1 MDQNSKPAPRSFV
14 SIFALP
20 LLLVLPAVAAYRG
33 LGPTWSTYAGGW
45 VTAISLLTFA
55 VYAFDK
61 RRAVKNGER
70 TPETL
75 LHLLE
80 LLGGWPGAFLGQRLL
95 RHKSAKVS
103 YQFVFW
109 LIVLAYEVVAAD
121 WLLGWPMVSAMK
133 QALLGMLENP

>member
-1 MDQNSKPAPRSFV
+1 MDPQTKPAPKSFV

-20 LLLVLPAVAAYRG
+20 LLLVLPALAAYRG
-33 LGPTWSTYAGGW
+33 LGQTWSTYAGGW
-45 VTAISLLTFA
+45 ATAISLLTFA

-61 RRAVKNGER
+61 RRAVKEGER

-95 RHKSAKVS
+95 RHKSAKIT
-103 YQFVFW
+103 YQLVFW
-109 LIVLAYEVVAAD
+109 VIVLGYELVAAD
-121 WLLGWPMVSAMK
+121 WLLGWPMVSALK
-133 QALLGMLENP
+133 QALLGNT

>member
-1 MDQNSKPAPRSFV
+1 VDPQTKPASKSFV

-20 LLLVLPAVAAYRG
+20 LLLVLPALAAYRG

-45 VTAISLLTFA
+45 ATAISLLTFA

-61 RRAVKNGER
+61 RRAVKEGER

-95 RHKSAKVS
+95 RHKSAKIT
-103 YQFVFW
+103 YQLVFW
-109 LIVLAYEVVAAD
+109 FIVLGYEMVAAD
-121 WLLGWPMVSAMK
+121 WLLGWPLATALK
-133 QALLGMLENP
+133 QAVL

>member
-1 MDQNSKPAPRSFV
+1 MDQNSKPATPSFV

-33 LGPTWSTYAGGW
+33 LGQTWSTYAGGW
-45 VTAISLLTFA
+45 ATAISLLTFA

-61 RRAVKNGER
+61 RRAVKQGER
-70 TPETL
+70 TPEAM

-95 RHKSAKVS
+95 RHKSVKVT
-103 YQFVFW
+103 YQIVFW
-109 LIVLAYEVVAAD
+109 FIVAGYQTVAVD
-121 WLLGWPMVSAMK
+121 WLMGWPMAAAIGQS
-133 QALLGMLENP
+133 LR

>member
-1 MDQNSKPAPRSFV
+1 MEPNAKPSGTSFASV
-14 SIFALP
+14 FWLP
-20 LLLVLPAVAAYRG
+20 LLLVLPALAAYRG
-33 LGPTWSTYAGGW
+33 MGPTWSMYAGGW

-61 RRAVKNGER
+61 RRAVKDGQR

-95 RHKSAKVS
+95 RHKSAKAI
-103 YQFVFW
+103 YQLAFW
-109 LIVLAYEVVAAD
+109 LIVLAYEAVAAD
-121 WLLGWPMVSAMK
+121 WLLGWPMAAALK
-133 QALLGMLENP
+133 QAIL